1 LVLAGPGQKL
11 PQAGGGGGLRSLRT
25 SQIIHHQIGMPVA
38 RALAPAVLNAIR
50 MIEALFQSTNY
61 QIARQMMDATVMRQ
75 QAIAANIANAETPGY
90 KRVDLAPSFASQ
102 LQAAM
107 QRGPGEM
114 QKLQPQLVEDPTAK
128 AMRPDGNNV
137 EIESELT
144 LLGRNSTEYNFL
156 AQVVT
161 GNIRSLRTAITGK
174 SG

>member
-1 LVLAGPGQKL
+1 
-11 PQAGGGGGLRSLRT
+11 
-25 SQIIHHQIGMPVA
+25 MPVA